1 VGGAPERIGQAA
13 GSATLNAAPVFLRK
27 RGFALAAVGIA
38 VAFVVL
44 NLGAYDGFF
53 QDDEIDTL
61 SWSPSRHLS
70 EYVITFLNPTF
81 DTNNFRPV
89 GHVYYLL
96 MGRAFGIDFP
106 PYITP
111 LFAIHLV
118 NAALLFL
125 LLRKISIGRW
135 AALAG
140 TAFFTLSASAFDAYW
155 KPMYVFDLLCATFSL
170 ASILLYA
177 QRRWIL
183 SLVAFWCA
191 YKAKELAV
199 ALPAVLLAYEYWLGS
214 RRYRALI
221 PFFAVSLS
229 FGVQGILL
237 NPNKDNEYTF
247 RFTPAALLATA
258 PFYAE
263 RFLLIPFSGFALLAL
278 AFLRDRRVWFGLAA
292 AAAFLFVLLFLPG
305 RLFEAYVYLPLAG
318 ATIAM
323 AAAAT
328 HVRPAWAWVGLALW
342 MPWNIHDLRREARV
356 KLALDDEAAA
366 YVFQLEAWA
375 AKHPDAPRTLVYSEL
390 PRGYHHWGVSGA
402 WNVAHKTVGLP
413 AYYAGWPEADKA
425 LAAGPVTLGAWGWNG
440 RTGTLVLH
448 TKP

>member
-1 VGGAPERIGQAA
+1 LAFVAI
-13 GSATLNAAPVFLRK
+13 
-27 RGFALAAVGIA
+27 ALAFIA
-38 VAFVVL
+38 L
-44 NLGAYDGFF
+44 NFKAYDGFF

-70 EYVITFLNPTF
+70 EYGIAFLKPTF
-81 DTNNFRPV
+81 DTSNFRPV
-89 GHVYYLL
+89 GHIYYLL

-111 LFAIHLV
+111 LFVIHLA

-177 QRRWIL
+177 YSRWIL
-183 SLVAFWCA
+183 SFIAFWCA

-199 ALPAVLLAYEYWLGS
+199 ILPVILLAYEYWLGA

-229 FGVQGILL
+229 FGAQGILF

-247 RFTPAALLATA
+247 RFTRAALLATA
-258 PFYAE
+258 PFYAG
-263 RFLLIPFSGFALLAL
+263 RFLLIPFSGFALLTLAL
-278 AFLRDRRVWFGLAA
+278 LKDRRVWFGLAA
-292 AAAFLFVLLFLPG
+292 GSAFLLVLLFLPG
-305 RLFEAYVYLPLAG
+305 RLFEAYAYLPLTG
-318 ATIAM
+318 AAIAM
-323 AAAAT
+323 SAAAT
-328 HVRPAWAWVGLALW
+328 HVRPGWAWVGLALW
-342 MPWNIHDLRREARV
+342 MPWNIHDLRREART
-356 KLALDDEAAA
+356 KLDLDDEAAA
-366 YVFQLEAWA
+366 FVFQLKDWT
-375 AKHPDAPRTLVYSEL
+375 AKHPDAPHTLVYSGL
-390 PRGYHHWGVSGA
+390 PRGYHHWGVTGA
-402 WNVAHKTVGLP
+402 WDVAHKGAGLP
-413 AYYAGWPEADKA
+413 AYYVGWPEAGKA
-425 LAAGPVTLGAWGWNG
+425 LAAGPVTTGAWDWNG
-440 RTGTLVLH
+440 RTGRLVLQ

>member
-1 VGGAPERIGQAA
+1 
-13 GSATLNAAPVFLRK
+13 LNAAKGFLRK
-27 RGFALAAVGIA
+27 HEFRLAAAAIVITF
-38 VAFVVL
+38 VAL
-44 NLGAYDGFF
+44 NLRAYDGFF

-61 SWSPSRHLS
+61 SWSLSRHLP
-70 EYVITFLNPTF
+70 EYLVAFLKPTF
-81 DTNNFRPV
+81 DTSNFRPV

-111 LFAIHLV
+111 LFVIHLV

-125 LLRKISIGRW
+125 LLRKISVGRW

-140 TAFFTLSASAFDAYW
+140 AAFFTLSASAFDAYW

-177 QRRWIL
+177 YRRWIL
-183 SLVAFWCA
+183 SFVAFWCA

-199 ALPAVLLAYEYWLGS
+199 TLPVVLLAYEYWLGS

-229 FGVQGILL
+229 FGLQGVLL

-247 RFTPAALLATA
+247 RFTPAALFTTT
-258 PFYAE
+258 PFYAG
-263 RFLLIPFSGFALLAL
+263 RFLLIPFSGFALAALAL
-278 AFLRDRRVWFGLAA
+278 LRDKRVRFGLAA
-292 AAAFLFVLLFLPG
+292 GLAFLFVLLFLPG
-305 RLFEAYVYLPLAG
+305 RLFEAYAYLPLAG

-328 HVRPAWAWVGLALW
+328 HVRPAWAWAGLAFW
-342 MPWNIHDLRREARV
+342 MPWNIHDLRQEARI

-366 YVFQLEAWA
+366 YVFQLEAWV
-375 AKHPDAPRTLVYSEL
+375 AKHPEAPRTFVYSGL
-390 PRGYHHWGVSGA
+390 PRGYHHWGVTGA
-402 WNVAHKTVGLP
+402 WNIAHQSVGLP
-413 AYYAGWPEADKA
+413 AYYAGWPEAEKA
-425 LAAGPVTLGAWGWNG
+425 VASGPVTLDEWDWDGQAG
-440 RTGTLVLH
+440 RLVLQ